1 MRIGTLSLILVVF
14 VTLLIV
20 FNISI
25 SPAQNT
31 IVFLSPEFTKLV
43 CEAWNKSELPQK
55 LGTKETGGNGW
66 ILTENKYTGEVR
78 NKQVLVMSRRDCDGM
93 PKVQLTIE
101 NKNGKAVCTYGGA
114 LTEVYEKAEWA
125 FAPTTVQWY
134 KFASG
139 IWGYMQMPGIMKGF
153 RGPMFVARAN
163 IDNFG
168 TFWKI
173 VGRVAKET
181 NADYKT
187 NCNLTSDDIE
197 DIEGYIKNIK

>member
-1 MRIGTLSLILVVF
+1 MKNASFMLLSVLIFTMIVF
-14 VTLLIV
+14 
-20 FNISI
+20 FNISYL
-25 SPAQNT
+25 PAQNA
-31 IVFLSPEFTKLV
+31 VQFLSPEFAKLV
-43 CEAWNKSELPQK
+43 CDAWNQSELPQK
-55 LGTKETGGNGW
+55 LGTKDAGGNDW

-78 NKQVLVMSRRDCDGM
+78 NKQVLIMSRRDCNAM

-101 NKNGKAVCTYGGA
+101 NKNGKAVCTYGGI
-114 LTEVYEKAEWA
+114 LTESYEKAEWA

-173 VGRVAKET
+173 VGKVAKQT
-181 NADYKT
+181 NADYKSSCALS
-187 NCNLTSDDIE
+187 NDDIE
-197 DIEGYIKNIK
+197 DIEGFIKNIK

>member
-1 MRIGTLSLILVVF
+1 MRIIYVVF
-14 VTLLIV
+14 MSVLTCILLLV
-20 FNISI
+20 LNISYV
-25 SPAQNT
+25 PAQNT
-31 IVFLSPEFTKLV
+31 MVFLSSDFAKLV
-43 CEAWNKSELPQK
+43 CDAWNQSELPQK
-55 LGTKETGGNGW
+55 LGTKDAGGNGW
-66 ILTENKYTGEVR
+66 ILTENKYTGEIR
-78 NKQVLVMSRRDCDGM
+78 NKQVLVMSRRDCASI

-101 NKNGKAVCTYGGA
+101 NKNGKAICTYGGA
-114 LTEVYEKAEWA
+114 LTETYEKAEWA

-139 IWGYMQMPGIMKGF
+139 VWGYMQMPGIMKGF

-173 VGRVAKET
+173 VGKVAKET
-181 NADYKT
+181 NADYKS
-187 NCNLTSDDIE
+187 NCNLTRDDNE